1 MSASVCVYGVP
12 ERAQSTQKRLR
23 LCGAVLEGVGVS
35 MSGSEVADQSK
46 QQTDMLLGQCRV
58 RAASKQE
65 EEETRWG
72 PARSSVQQ
80 SKRTFS
86 PFLPRPAQS
95 SSQVEVEK
103 STSRGWRKTERAR
116 QTLIW
121 QAWAQTVLAS
131 WYSQLVI
138 RYTDHQFVSNC
149 SSRTSLPLSRSLS
162 PPLPSFPLPLPSLPL
177 PCLAPCSLLDVPPG
191 PKRRKNIDLP
201 SQMGRHQKSRTDGHT
216 HTHSQGERDGYE
228 MNE

>member
-1 MSASVCVYGVP
+1 MCVYGVP

-86 PFLPRPAQS
+86 PFLPRPSPEFQS
-95 SSQVEVEK
+95 GGGGEVDFEGLEK
-103 STSRGWRKTERAR
+103 DRESKADPHLAGVGADGTS
-116 QTLIW
+116 
-121 QAWAQTVLAS
+121 VL
-131 WYSQLVI
+131 V
-138 RYTDHQFVSNC
+138 
-149 SSRTSLPLSRSLS
+149 
-162 PPLPSFPLPLPSLPL
+162 
-177 PCLAPCSLLDVPPG
+177 
-191 PKRRKNIDLP
+191 
-201 SQMGRHQKSRTDGHT
+201 
-216 HTHSQGERDGYE
+216 
-228 MNE
+228 